1 MRRPSQ
7 AAARQAPSLCCVGS
21 GARARPRWPS
31 QRSTCRGPRGR
42 WCLHRASRGRELAG
56 PLHAELARGGRSRR
70 EPRERVGRQQRRA
83 RQALSLLEGP
93 LHSGGSSSPMLMVA
107 WRLMTSG
114 ESAFSFA
121 GSIVARSCFARCEL
135 FEAGAAGSSDI
146 LAAAIAS
153 VAEAT
158 AAMLCARCETEQEGR
173 RQLFGERT
181 PADRR
186 NITKQESSR
195 TTACGIRGSVDV
207 FCGLLTTRRFEWSRP
222 ALRAGWVRY
231 GAYHPKSELPGK
243 PADRTSFSGPVLC
256 HFGLASRLVA
266 LSAAERSSRAP
277 R

>member
-1 MRRPSQ
+1 MGLATRRPSQ

-158 AAMLCARCETEQEGR
+158 AAMLCARWWTEQVGASSSGR
-173 RQLFGERT
+173 ALQRT
-181 PADRR
+181 PPLVGPLGKAELQLRR
-186 NITKQESSR
+186 
-195 TTACGIRGSVDV
+195 A
-207 FCGLLTTRRFEWSRP
+207 
-222 ALRAGWVRY
+222 
-231 GAYHPKSELPGK
+231 AYE
-243 PADRTSFSGPVLC
+243 AQ
-256 HFGLASRLVA
+256 
-266 LSAAERSSRAP
+266 
-277 R
+277 